1 MTEPQASDSDSA
13 AGCRNSGE
21 LALRTTLL
29 PKDTN
34 PAGSIFGGVIL
45 SLIDQAGGIPLRHIN
60 PHRRYVTVAM
70 DSIKFLAPV
79 YVGDLIS
86 LYTCKPQ
93 VGRTSVSVQV
103 DVLVERRDRPGVE
116 VIVTVAKV
124 TYVAIGGDGR
134 PIPIEG

>member
-1 MTEPQASDSDSA
+1 MAKQDKEQGTEGAQC
-13 AGCRNSGE
+13 GTKGE

-34 PAGSIFGGVIL
+34 PAGTIFGGVIL
-45 SLIDQAGGIPLRHIN
+45 SLIDQAGEIAMRRIN

-79 YVGDLIS
+79 FVGDLIS
-86 LYTCKPQ
+86 LYTCSPQ

-103 DVLVERRDRPGVE
+103 DVIVERRDRPGEE
-116 VIVTVAKV
+116 VTVTVAHV
-124 TYVAIGGDGR
+124 TYVAIGGDGK
-134 PIPIEG
+134 PIPVAG

>member
-1 MTEPQASDSDSA
+1 MTDSNNNERCGSDGD
-13 AGCRNSGE
+13 

-34 PAGSIFGGVIL
+34 PAGTIFGGVIL
-45 SLIDQAGGIPLRHIN
+45 SLIDQAGEIAMRRIN

-70 DSIKFLAPV
+70 DSIKFIAPV
-79 YVGDLIS
+79 FVGDLIS
-86 LYTCKPQ
+86 LYTCRPV
-93 VGRTSVSVQV
+93 VGRTSVTVQV

-124 TYVAIGGDGR
+124 TYVAIGGDGK
-134 PIPIEG
+134 PIPVTG

>member
-1 MTEPQASDSDSA
+1 MTDSNPEERCGSDGD
-13 AGCRNSGE
+13 

-34 PAGSIFGGVIL
+34 PAGTIFGGVIL
-45 SLIDQAGGIPLRHIN
+45 SLIDQAGEVAMRKIN
-60 PHRRYVTVAM
+60 PHRRYVTIAM
-70 DSIKFLAPV
+70 DSIKFIAPV
-79 YVGDLIS
+79 FVGDLIS
-86 LYTCKPQ
+86 LYTCKPE

-124 TYVAIGGDGR
+124 TYVAIGGDGK
-134 PIPIEG
+134 PIPVVG

>member
-1 MTEPQASDSDSA
+1 MTDSNPNDRCGSD
-13 AGCRNSGE
+13 GV

-34 PAGSIFGGVIL
+34 PAGTIFGGVIL
-45 SLIDQAGGIPLRHIN
+45 SLIDQAGEVAMRGIN
-60 PHRRYVTVAM
+60 PHRRYVTIAM
-70 DSIKFLAPV
+70 DSIKFIAPV
-79 YVGDLIS
+79 FVGDLIS
-86 LYTCKPQ
+86 LYTCKPE

-124 TYVAIGGDGR
+124 TYVAIGGDGK
-134 PIPIEG
+134 PIPVVG

>member
-1 MTEPQASDSDSA
+1 MTDSNPEERCGSDGD
-13 AGCRNSGE
+13 

-34 PAGSIFGGVIL
+34 PAGTIFGGVIL
-45 SLIDQAGGIPLRHIN
+45 SLIDQAGEVAMRKIN
-60 PHRRYVTVAM
+60 PHRRYVTIAM
-70 DSIKFLAPV
+70 DSIKFIAPV
-79 YVGDLIS
+79 FVGDLIS
-86 LYTCKPQ
+86 LYTCKPV

-124 TYVAIGGDGR
+124 TYVAIGGDGK
-134 PIPIEG
+134 PIPVVG

>member
-1 MTEPQASDSDSA
+1 MTES
-13 AGCRNSGE
+13 NSNERCGSNGA

-34 PAGSIFGGVIL
+34 PAGTIFGGVIL
-45 SLIDQAGGIPLRHIN
+45 SLIDQAGEVAMRGIN
-60 PHRRYVTVAM
+60 PHRRYVTIAM
-70 DSIKFLAPV
+70 DSIKFIAPV
-79 YVGDLIS
+79 FVGDLIS
-86 LYTCKPQ
+86 LYTCKPE

-124 TYVAIGGDGR
+124 TYVAIGGDGK
-134 PIPIEG
+134 PIPVVG